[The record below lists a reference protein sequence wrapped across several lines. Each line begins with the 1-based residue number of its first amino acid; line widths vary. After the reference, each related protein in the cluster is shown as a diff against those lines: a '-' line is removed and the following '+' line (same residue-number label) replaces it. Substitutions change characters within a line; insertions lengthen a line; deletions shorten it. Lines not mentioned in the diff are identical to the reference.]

1 MGVVLIFVYVNT
13 FVVAIFTID
22 EYRILANRNAF
33 APCIAHKSEGHLWC
47 DLQLMNRFM
56 KYIYTKFI
64 MTTPGKIIVLM
75 STVAVTAYSFTGV
88 LRLEQKF
95 DPNWFIPARTYLSQ
109 FNAEKHNLFPDQGYE
124 AMILMGQLN
133 YTDEINHINDMIG
146 TIENRTDIIDEIASW
161 VEPFHEFVYV
171 YYNINILN
179 ETLSDYDFRLYLSQF
194 LHTQSGGKFR
204 ANFRFRTKLKCGEPA
219 PDIMV
224 N

>member
-109 FNAEKHNLFPDQGYE
+109 FNAAKHHLFPDQGYE